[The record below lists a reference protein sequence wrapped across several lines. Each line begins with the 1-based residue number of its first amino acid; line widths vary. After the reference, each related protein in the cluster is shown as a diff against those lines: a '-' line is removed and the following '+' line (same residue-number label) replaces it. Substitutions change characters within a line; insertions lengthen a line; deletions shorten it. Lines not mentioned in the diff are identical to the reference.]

1 MAAVCLLVVL
11 ALLAGCGEDDD
22 AASPARPDT
31 PVSAPAVP
39 PDPAVQPADPAMCER
54 LSRRLA
60 GWSIER
66 ARARAERERCP
77 LRVVKLDGEQLAVT
91 DDYSESR
98 INVVVDAGRITKV
111 AGLF

>member
-1 MAAVCLLVVL
+1 MAVVCLLVVL
-11 ALLAGCGEDDD
+11 ALLAGCAEEHESAG
-22 AASPARPDT
+22 PARPDT
-31 PVSAPAVP
+31 PVSSTPQ
-39 PDPAVQPADPAMCER
+39 PDPVAKPADPAACQR
-54 LSRRLA
+54 LSRRVE
-60 GWSIER
+60 GWSLER
-66 ARARAERERCP
+66 ARARAERVQCP

>member
-1 MAAVCLLVVL
+1 MAVVCLLVVL
-11 ALLAGCGEDDD
+11 ALLAGCGEEDDS
-22 AASPARPDT
+22 AGPARPDT
-31 PVSAPAVP
+31 PVSSTPQ
-39 PDPAVQPADPAMCER
+39 PDPVAKPADPAACQR
-54 LSRRLA
+54 LSRRVE
-60 GWSIER
+60 GWSLER
-66 ARARAERERCP
+66 ARARAERVRCP

>member
-11 ALLAGCGEDDD
+11 ALLAGCGEDD
-22 AASPARPDT
+22 AAAPAGPDT
-31 PVSAPAVP
+31 PVSSTPQ
-39 PDPAVQPADPAMCER
+39 PDPVAKPADPAACQR
-54 LSRRLA
+54 LSRRVE
-60 GWSIER
+60 GWSLER
-66 ARARAERERCP
+66 ARARAERVRCP
-77 LRVVKLDGEQLAVT
+77 LRVVKLDGEALAVT